1 MRTRRKLHVDRWL
14 RRAAVSAA
22 LAFAAALAAVPGAP
36 GAEPATATTEP
47 AAAEPSTASTA
58 EPTTAAGPVVRV
70 RIASIIHPFSAELL
84 TKAIA
89 EAEER
94 DAQALVVELATP
106 GGLLES
112 TRTMFTAMLGT
123 SVPVVVYVAPSG
135 AQAASAG
142 FFLLMAAD
150 VAAMAP
156 GTNTGAAHPVG
167 GQGED
172 IEGAMGDKVEQDAA
186 ATIRSLAARH
196 GRNAELA
203 EAAVVESRSFTA
215 DEALEAGLIDVVSPS
230 LQALLVELD
239 GRTVEKGGESRR
251 LATAAAEV
259 AMVEM
264 SSFRRILSALAHPN
278 IAYMLLSLGFLGLYF
293 ELMNP
298 GAVVPGVVGALC
310 LLLALPALAVLPVN
324 YAGIALIFL
333 SVLFF
338 ILEIKVTS
346 FGLLTLAGIVAL
358 GLGGLMLF
366 DSPLPALRVSLPLVG
381 GMALFAGGVVGAL
394 MRLAWRAQHDRVR
407 SGNEGMIGKL
417 GRATTEVGL
426 PGSARPGKVFVHG
439 EIWSAVS
446 PVPVPAGTPVE
457 VTAVAG
463 LLVEVRPVATT
474 WPLAHG
480 GADAAGG
487 AEVAAPAV
495 PDGTVAAGGE
505 ELPPARGKA

>member
-1 MRTRRKLHVDRWL
+1 MRNRRKLYADRWL

-22 LAFAAALAAVPGAP
+22 LACAALVAVPGAP
-36 GAEPATATTEP
+36 GAEAAASEP
-47 AAAEPSTASTA
+47 SAAEPSAA

-84 TKAIA
+84 AKAIA
-89 EAEER
+89 EAEAR

-123 SVPVVVYVAPSG
+123 RVPVVVYVAPSG

-172 IEGAMGDKVEQDAA
+172 IEGAMGAKVEQDAS

-215 DEALEAGLIDVVSPS
+215 DEALAAGLIDVVSPS
-230 LQALLVELD
+230 LQALLGELD
-239 GRTVEKGGESRR
+239 GRTFEKGGESRR
-251 LATAAAEV
+251 LATAGAEV
-259 AMVEM
+259 ATVEM

-366 DSPLPALRVSLPLVG
+366 DSPLPALRVSLPMVG
-381 GMALFAGGVVGAL
+381 GMALFAGGVVAAL

-407 SGNEGMIGKL
+407 TGNEGMIGEV
-417 GRATTEVGL
+417 GRATTELGP
-426 PGSARPGKVFVHG
+426 PGAARPGKVFVHG

-446 PVPVPAGTPVE
+446 PAPVPAGTPVE

-463 LLVEVRPVATT
+463 LLVEVRPVAAT
-474 WPLAHG
+474 WPP
-480 GADAAGG
+480 AAGG
-487 AEVAAPAV
+487 ANATAGAEAAAPAA
-495 PDGTVAAGGE
+495 PGGAAAAGGE
-505 ELPPARGKA
+505 ELPPARGTA

>member
-1 MRTRRKLHVDRWL
+1 LRIRRKPHADRWL
-14 RRAAVSAA
+14 RHLAATASLAVGAALAAASAA
-22 LAFAAALAAVPGAP
+22 LA
-36 GAEPATATTEP
+36 AEPP
-47 AAAEPSTASTA
+47 AAAESVTTEAPAA
-58 EPTTAAGPVVRV
+58 EAAAAGPVVHI
-70 RIASIIHPFSAELL
+70 RIDSIIHPISAQFLAG
-84 TKAIA
+84 AIE

-123 SVPVVVYVAPSG
+123 DVPVVVYVAPSG

-203 EAAVVESRSFTA
+203 EAAVVDSRSFTA
-215 DEALEAGLIDVVSPS
+215 DEALEAGLVDLVAPS
-230 LQALLVELD
+230 LPALLAALD
-239 GRTVEKGGESRR
+239 GRTVEKGGASRR

-259 AMVEM
+259 ETVEM
-264 SSFRRILSALAHPN
+264 GSFRRILAALAHPN

-298 GAVVPGVVGALC
+298 GAVLPGVVGALC
-310 LLLALPALAVLPVN
+310 LLLALPALAVLPVD
-324 YAGIALIFL
+324 YAGVALIFL
-333 SVLFF
+333 AVLFF

-346 FGLLTLAGIVAL
+346 FGMLTLAGIVSLA
-358 GLGGLMLF
+358 LGGLMLF
-366 DSPLPALRVSLPLVG
+366 DSPLPALRVSLPMVAG
-381 GMALFAGGVVGAL
+381 VTLFAGLVVGGL

-407 SGNEGMIGKL
+407 SGSEGMVGEV
-417 GRATTEVGL
+417 GRATTELGP
-426 PGSARPGKVFVHG
+426 PGAARPGKVFVHG
-439 EIWSAVS
+439 EIWNAVS
-446 PVPVPAGTPVE
+446 PAPVPAGTPVE
-457 VTAVAG
+457 VTAVTG
-463 LLVEVRPVATT
+463 LLVEVRPVAR
-474 WPLAHG
+474 
-480 GADAAGG
+480 GA
-487 AEVAAPAV
+487 
-495 PDGTVAAGGE
+495 
-505 ELPPARGKA
+505 

>member
-1 MRTRRKLHVDRWL
+1 MRNRRKFHDDRWL
-14 RRAAVSAA
+14 RRAAA
-22 LAFAAALAAVPGAP
+22 AAALAAVAGLAAVSAAP
-36 GAEPATATTEP
+36 GAEPASQAAEP
-47 AAAEPSTASTA
+47 VVAAAEQS
-58 EPTTAAGPVVRV
+58 TAAGPVVRI
-70 RIASIIHPFSAELL
+70 RIDSIIHPISAEFLD
-84 TKAIA
+84 KAIA

-112 TRTMFTAMLGT
+112 TRGMFTAMLGT
-123 SVPVVVYVAPSG
+123 DVPVVVYVAPSG

-172 IEGAMGDKVEQDAA
+172 IEGAMGAKVEQDAA
-186 ATIRSLAARH
+186 ATIRSLAARQ

-203 EAAVVESRSFTA
+203 EAAVVASRSFTA
-215 DEALEAGLIDVVSPS
+215 DEALEEGLVDLVAPS

-239 GRTVEKGGESRR
+239 GRTIEKGGESRR

-259 AMVEM
+259 ATVEM

-278 IAYMLLSLGFLGLYF
+278 LAYMLLSLGFLGLYF

-298 GAVVPGVVGALC
+298 GAIVPGAVGALC

-333 SVLFF
+333 AVLFF
-338 ILEIKVTS
+338 VLEIKVTS
-346 FGLLTLAGIVAL
+346 LGLLTLAGIVSLA
-358 GLGGLMLF
+358 LGGLMLF
-366 DSPLPALRVSLPLVG
+366 DSPLPALRVSLPMVAG
-381 GMALFAGGVVGAL
+381 VALFGGLVVAAL
-394 MRLAWRAQHDRVR
+394 MRLAWRAQRDRVR
-407 SGNEGMIGKL
+407 TGNEGLVGEV
-417 GRATTEVGL
+417 GRARTEL
-426 PGSARPGKVFVHG
+426 KPPGAARPGQVYVHG

-446 PVPVPAGTPVE
+446 PAPVPAGTPVE
-457 VTAVAG
+457 VTAVTG
-463 LLVEVRPVATT
+463 LLVEVRPVPATG
-474 WPLAHG
+474 PL
-480 GADAAGG
+480 GADAGRSA
-487 AEVAAPAV
+487 AESAMAAAPAA
-495 PDGTVAAGGE
+495 PDAAGTGHGGE
-505 ELPPARGKA
+505 ELPPAHGTA

>member
-1 MRTRRKLHVDRWL
+1 LRNRRKPHPDRWL

-22 LAFAAALAAVPGAP
+22 LAFVAALAAVPGAP
-36 GAEPATATTEP
+36 GAEPVATTAEP
-47 AAAEPSTASTA
+47 TSEPTTAEPSAA
-58 EPTTAAGPVVRV
+58 EPTTAVGPVVRV

-123 SVPVVVYVAPSG
+123 RVPVVVYVAPSG

-172 IEGAMGDKVEQDAA
+172 IEGAMGAKVEQDAA

-215 DEALEAGLIDVVSPS
+215 DEALEAGLIDLVSPS
-230 LQALLVELD
+230 LQALLAELD
-239 GRTVEKGGESRR
+239 GRTFEKGGESRR

-259 AMVEM
+259 ASVEM

-298 GAVVPGVVGALC
+298 GRWCRG
-310 LLLALPALAVLPVN
+310 
-324 YAGIALIFL
+324 
-333 SVLFF
+333 
-338 ILEIKVTS
+338 
-346 FGLLTLAGIVAL
+346 
-358 GLGGLMLF
+358 
-366 DSPLPALRVSLPLVG
+366 
-381 GMALFAGGVVGAL
+381 
-394 MRLAWRAQHDRVR
+394 W
-407 SGNEGMIGKL
+407 
-417 GRATTEVGL
+417 
-426 PGSARPGKVFVHG
+426 SARSVCC
-439 EIWSAVS
+439 S
-446 PVPVPAGTPVE
+446 PCRRWRCCRSTTPAS
-457 VTAVAG
+457 
-463 LLVEVRPVATT
+463 R
-474 WPLAHG
+474 
-480 GADAAGG
+480 
-487 AEVAAPAV
+487 
-495 PDGTVAAGGE
+495 
-505 ELPPARGKA
+505 

>member
-1 MRTRRKLHVDRWL
+1 L
-14 RRAAVSAA
+14 RRAGAVAALAVAAGLAAVSAA
-22 LAFAAALAAVPGAP
+22 P
-36 GAEPATATTEP
+36 GAEATDPAAAAATEP
-47 AAAEPSTASTA
+47 APAEPSTAG
-58 EPTTAAGPVVRV
+58 GPVVRV

-94 DAQALVVELATP
+94 DAQALIIELATP

-123 SVPVVVYVAPSG
+123 RVPVVVYVAPSG

-172 IEGAMGDKVEQDAA
+172 IEGAMGAKVEQDAA

-215 DEALEAGLIDVVSPS
+215 DEALEAGLIDLVAPS

-239 GRTVEKGGESRR
+239 GRTVEKGGASRR
-251 LATAAAEV
+251 LATAEAEV
-259 AMVEM
+259 ATVEM

-394 MRLAWRAQHDRVR
+394 MRLAWRAQRDRVR
-407 SGNEGMIGKL
+407 TGNEGMIGEV
-417 GRATTEVGL
+417 GRATTEVGP

-446 PVPVPAGTPVE
+446 PAPVPAGTPVE

-463 LLVEVRPVATT
+463 LMVEVRPVPAT
-474 WPLAHG
+474 WPLA
-480 GADAAGG
+480 AAGG
-487 AEVAAPAV
+487 
-495 PDGTVAAGGE
+495 D
-505 ELPPARGKA
+505 ELPPARGTA